1 MRKVIGVG
9 ETVLDIIFK
18 NEEPVS
24 AVPGGSVYNGMISLG
39 RAGVPAMFISEV
51 GNDRIGKKTIDF
63 LEKNGVNA
71 ANVNMY
77 PDSKSPISL
86 AFLDENNDAEYLF
99 YKDHPH
105 DRLDYVCPDIQKDDI
120 VMIGSYYSINPV
132 IRPQVSTVLM
142 QARDAGA
149 IIYYDVNF
157 RPTHA
162 NEVMKLTPN
171 ILDNFGYADI
181 VRGSKDDF
189 KVMYGMDT
197 PDKVYNSEISF
208 YCKKFIYTNGA
219 QPVELRAESGLKK
232 SYPIISRNTV
242 STIGAGDNFN
252 AGLVYGLVKY
262 GITRKVIDAGLSEEL
277 WDKVIACAL
286 EFSANCCMSI
296 MNYVDETF
304 GKKMKEALNKATE
317 S

>member
-18 NEEPVS
+18 NEEPLS
-24 AVPGGSVYNGMISLG
+24 AVPGGSVYNGIISLG
-39 RAGVPAMFISEV
+39 RAGIPAMFVSEV

-63 LEKNGVNA
+63 LEKNGVDA
-71 ANVNMY
+71 TNVNMF

-86 AFLDENNDAEYLF
+86 AFLDDNNDADYIF

-105 DRLDYVCPDIQKDDI
+105 DRLDYVCPDIQRDDI

-142 QARDAGA
+142 QARNAGA
-149 IIYYDVNF
+149 IIYYDVNY
-157 RPTHA
+157 RPSHA
-162 NEVMKLTPN
+162 NEVLKLTSN

-189 KVMYGMDT
+189 MVMYGMDT

-219 QPVELRAESGLKK
+219 RPVELRAEKGFRK
-232 SYPIISRNTV
+232 SYPIMSESTV

-252 AGLVYGLVKY
+252 AGVVYGLIRY
-262 GITRKVIDAGLSEEL
+262 GITREVIEAGLSEQL
-277 WDKVIACAL
+277 WDKVIECAM
-286 EFSANCCMSI
+286 EFSANCCSSI
-296 MNYVDETF
+296 KNYIDEEF
-304 GKKMKEALNKATE
+304 GNKMKAWLLCSE
-317 S
+317 

>member
-24 AVPGGSVYNGMISLG
+24 AVPGGSVYNGIISLG

-77 PDSKSPISL
+77 PGSKSPISL

-105 DRLDYVCPDIQKDDI
+105 DRLDYVCPDIQRDDI

-232 SYPIISRNTV
+232 SYPITAKNTV

-262 GITRKVIDAGLSEEL
+262 GITRNVIDTGLTEEL
-277 WDKVIACAL
+277 WDKVITCAL

-317 S
+317 

>member
-9 ETVLDIIFK
+9 ETVLDIIFR

-24 AVPGGSVYNGMISLG
+24 AVPGGSVYNGIISLG
-39 RAGVPAMFISEV
+39 RAGVPATFISEV
-51 GNDRIGKKTIDF
+51 GNDRIGKKTISF
-63 LEKNGVNA
+63 LEKNGVDA
-71 ANVNMY
+71 SNVNMY
-77 PDSKSPISL
+77 PGSKSPISL
-86 AFLDENNDAEYLF
+86 AFLDENNDADYLF

-105 DRLDYVCPDIQKDDI
+105 DRLDYVCPDIQRDDI

-142 QARDAGA
+142 QARNAGA

-162 NEVMKLTPN
+162 NEVLKLTPN

-208 YCKKFIYTNGA
+208 YCRKFIYTNGA
-219 QPVELRAESGLKK
+219 QPVELRAEAGLKK
-232 SYPIISRNTV
+232 SYPITAGRTV

-262 GITRKVIDAGLSEEL
+262 GITRDVIEKGLGEEL
-277 WDKVIACAL
+277 WDKVIECAL

-296 MNYVDETF
+296 MNYIDEEF
-304 GKKMKEALNKATE
+304 GAKKKAELNKAAE
-317 S
+317 

>member
-18 NEEPVS
+18 NGEPVS
-24 AVPGGSVYNGMISLG
+24 AVPGGSVYNGIISLG

-51 GNDRIGKKTIDF
+51 GHDRIGKKTIDF
-63 LEKNGVNA
+63 LEQNGVNA
-71 ANVNMY
+71 SNVNMY

-86 AFLDENNDAEYLF
+86 AFLDDNNDADYLF

-105 DRLDYVCPDIQKDDI
+105 DRLDYVYPDIQRDDI
-120 VMIGSYYSINPV
+120 IMIGSYYSINPV
-132 IRPQVSTVLM
+132 IRPQVSTVLT

-149 IIYYDVNF
+149 IIYYDVNY
-157 RPTHA
+157 RPSHA
-162 NEVMKLTPN
+162 NEVLKLTPN
-171 ILDNFGYADI
+171 ILDNFGFADI

-189 KVMYGMDT
+189 KVMYGMDS

-219 QPVELRAESGLKK
+219 QPVELRAESSFKK
-232 SYPIISRNTV
+232 SYPITSKDTV

-262 GITRKVIDAGLSEEL
+262 GITHDVIDTGLSEEM

-286 EFSANCCMSI
+286 DFSANCCKSMV
-296 MNYVDETF
+296 NYVDEEF
-304 GKKMKEALNKATE
+304 GNKMRKALQSE
-317 S
+317 LEE

>member
-18 NEEPVS
+18 NEEPLS
-24 AVPGGSVYNGMISLG
+24 AVPGGSVYNGIISLG
-39 RAGVPAMFISEV
+39 RSGVPAMFVSEV

-63 LEKNGVNA
+63 LEKNGVDA
-71 ANVNMY
+71 TNVNMF
-77 PDSKSPISL
+77 PDSKSPVSL
-86 AFLDENNDAEYLF
+86 AFLDDNNDADYIF

-105 DRLDYVCPDIQKDDI
+105 DRLDYMCPDIQRDDI

-149 IIYYDVNF
+149 IIYYDVNY
-157 RPTHA
+157 RPSHA
-162 NEVMKLTPN
+162 NEVMKLTSN

-219 QPVELRAESGLKK
+219 QPVELRAEKGFKK
-232 SYPIISRNTV
+232 SYPIMAKNTV

-252 AGLVYGLVKY
+252 AGVVYGLIRY
-262 GITRKVIDAGLSEEL
+262 GITRDIIETGLSETL
-277 WDKVIACAL
+277 WDKVIECAL
-286 EFSANCCMSI
+286 EFSANCCSSI
-296 MNYVDETF
+296 MNYVDEEF
-304 GKKMKEALNKATE
+304 GNRMKDELDKN